1 MFVVTEDDAAAI
13 RATFEREGELSAAM
27 ELRRRFPLIPDNAT
41 ARQHVRMIAGWQ
53 PLPVT
58 PGPAAPQGTREL
70 RESLAAVCSTW
81 ADSGLGERA
90 LPALRGRCGHRPY
103 SGALARTG

>member
-13 RATFEREGELSAAM
+13 RATFEREGELSAAI

-53 PLPVT
+53 LIPVA
-58 PGPAAPQGTREL
+58 PRPATRQ
-70 RESLAAVCSTW
+70 R
-81 ADSGLGERA
+81 
-90 LPALRGRCGHRPY
+90 PAKKR
-103 SGALARTG
+103 